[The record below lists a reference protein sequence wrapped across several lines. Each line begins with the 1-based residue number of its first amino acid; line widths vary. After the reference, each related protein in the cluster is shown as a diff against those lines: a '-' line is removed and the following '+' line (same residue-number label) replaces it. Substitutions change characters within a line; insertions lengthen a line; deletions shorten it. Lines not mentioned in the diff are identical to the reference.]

1 PKSLFSSS
9 LRPSRWVKED
19 KDVADI
25 IFPDM
30 TNRIY
35 ALKRDINLE
44 LNISQERVTEVERKL
59 RLILENLTSERAKYE
74 IYNTLRELKD
84 SLEFLVKVD
93 LTMGELSTTHF
104 SPEVIY
110 RPELHFSQYIYPNQ
124 WLPNEIVA
132 VNNIF
137 PDMVKLLAVLRKD
150 MTRYKNISD
159 KRFRMFEE
167 KLNEVWTHLKGE
179 KATKEF
185 RDMYRELANNISLFT
200 SNRIQLKELT
210 TLSAE
215 TWLMT
220 DFMQREAGMTDTWLA
235 EDKKLQENLA
245 PSLMRDLR
253 QLATKDNVSINDI
266 DKLDEKLNKMLE
278 GFQGVN
284 AKATVKSIQDAMY
297 NH

>member
-1 PKSLFSSS
+1 
-9 LRPSRWVKED
+9 
-19 KDVADI
+19 
-25 IFPDM
+25 
-30 TNRIY
+30 
-35 ALKRDINLE
+35 
-44 LNISQERVTEVERKL
+44 
-59 RLILENLTSERAKYE
+59 
-74 IYNTLRELKD
+74 
-84 SLEFLVKVD
+84 
-93 LTMGELSTTHF
+93 STTHF

-297 NH
+297 NHF